1 MSTSIPAV
9 VNVERLDELLDERP
23 DVRLLDVRTPGEYE
37 TMHIRGSYNVPL
49 DLLGEHARE
58 IQEHVEEPVVLVCQ
72 SGSRSRKA
80 RETLEYSGMP
90 NLHVLEGGVNG
101 WVSSGKP
108 VERGPERISIERQV
122 RIAAG
127 GIAALGGLLAL
138 TVNRRFGV
146 LPAFVG
152 GGLLFAGV
160 TDTCGMA
167 ALLAK
172 LPYNRAASC
181 DVDAMVS
188 ALKEGY
194 EPAA

>member
-1 MSTSIPAV
+1 MSSSVPAV
-9 VNVERLDELLDERP
+9 VGPGLLEELMDERA

-49 DLLGEHARE
+49 GLLGEHARE
-58 IQEHVEEPVVLVCQ
+58 IQENVEEPVVLICQ
-72 SGSRSRKA
+72 SGSRARKA
-80 RETLEYSGMP
+80 REALDAAGMP

-101 WVSSGKP
+101 WLSSGKP
-108 VERGPERISIERQV
+108 VKRGPERISMERQV

-127 GIAALGGLLAL
+127 GMAALGGLLAL
-138 TVNRRFGV
+138 TVNRRFGA

-167 ALLAK
+167 ALLSK
-172 LPYNRAASC
+172 LPYNRVNSC
-181 DVDAMVS
+181 DVDAMVR

-194 EPAA
+194 EPAT

>member
-1 MSTSIPAV
+1 MSSGIPAV
-9 VNVERLDELLDERP
+9 VDAERLEELLGERAE
-23 DVRLLDVRTPGEYE
+23 VRLLDVRMPGEYE

-49 DLLGEHARE
+49 DILGEHARE
-58 IQEHVEEPVVLVCQ
+58 IQAVDDPVVLVCQ
-72 SGSRSRKA
+72 SGSRARKA
-80 RETLEYSGMP
+80 REALEGAKMP

-101 WVSSGKP
+101 WVSSNKP
-108 VERGPERISIERQV
+108 VKRGTERISMERQV

-127 GIAALGGLLAL
+127 GMAALGGLLAL
-138 TVNRRFGV
+138 TVNRRFGA

-152 GGLLFAGV
+152 SGLVFAGV

-172 LPYNRAASC
+172 LPYNQAASC

-194 EPAA
+194 EPAS